1 MVHMVRIKNRRKE
14 GKDVTAMERKR
25 QFDSRS
31 VGLLEQ
37 TEKDLNPESRI
48 LDYKEFIPARAES
61 TP

>member
-1 MVHMVRIKNRRKE
+1 MVRIKNRRKE